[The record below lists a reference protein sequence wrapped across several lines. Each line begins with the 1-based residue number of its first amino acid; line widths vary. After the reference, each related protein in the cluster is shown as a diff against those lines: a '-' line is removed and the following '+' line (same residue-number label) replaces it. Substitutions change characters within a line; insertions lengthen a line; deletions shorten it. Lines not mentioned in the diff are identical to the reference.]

1 MIIQIENAV
10 GENDSQRLI
19 TAYDQCVHLTNVRDQ
34 TGHPV
39 VYWQHMRD
47 APGLDDVV
55 ARLIQGC
62 LSKISGSLQS
72 AKPLYPQTVVLA
84 AIGPGGCHSCH
95 ADNCRQNEQ
104 GDWVPN
110 HTPQP
115 DVSAIYYLNEEFE
128 GGEIAFEREGL
139 VVKPRRGLLLA
150 FPSGRDH
157 VHQVYPVRRGIRYT
171 MPIWFTSQESSAAA
185 WLPETTM
192 S

>member
-1 MIIQIENAV
+1 
-10 GENDSQRLI
+10 
-19 TAYDQCVHLTNVRDQ
+19 
-34 TGHPV
+34 
-39 VYWQHMRD
+39 
-47 APGLDDVV
+47 
-55 ARLIQGC
+55 
-62 LSKISGSLQS
+62 LQS

-110 HTPQP
+110 HTPQR

-139 VVKPRRGLLLA
+139 VANPRRGLLLA
-150 FPSGRDH
+150 FPSDREH